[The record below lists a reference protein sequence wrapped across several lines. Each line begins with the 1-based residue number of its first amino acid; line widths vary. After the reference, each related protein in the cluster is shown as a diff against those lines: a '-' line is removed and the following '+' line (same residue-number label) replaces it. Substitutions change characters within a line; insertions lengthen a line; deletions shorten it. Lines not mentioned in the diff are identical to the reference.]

1 MLKLLNTVIMKKIKG
16 SIEIER
22 INRRIIEDISISM
35 QQYIFNRRQNRF
47 GDAEIS
53 EESEDEVI

>member
-16 SIEIER
+16 SNEIER

-35 QQYIFNRRQNRF
+35 QQYIFNRRQSRF

>member
-16 SIEIER
+16 SNEIER

-35 QQYIFNRRQNRF
+35 QQYIFTRRQNRF